1 MASSAL
7 SEIERL
13 RWENSV
19 LREKNWASG
28 RKLKHSEW
36 FFLVNSRHKP
46 SDGNPSLENSLDFC
60 DMVMKQFAEA
70 VKQGDIITLNRK
82 THRWDNDHIRN
93 VKIRYVN
100 EIGKGKLKKDGTR
113 GKSGG
118 TVHIHCLLTV
128 HHTSNITLTWES
140 LHDFFQPRMLELFG
154 KNPFV
159 SHPKLIPQ
167 HRVEEYMEKGFE
179 TAEWKQIEF

>member
-1 MASSAL
+1 MTQNRL
-7 SEIERL
+7 SELERL

-46 SDGNPSLENSLDFC
+46 SDGNPGLELSVEFC
-60 DMVMKQFAEA
+60 DMLMKEFSEQ
-70 VKQGDIITLNRK
+70 VKEGQIVTLNRK
-82 THRWDNDHIRN
+82 KHQWNPEFIRS

-100 EIGKGKLKKDGTR
+100 EVGKGKLKKNGQP

-118 TVHIHCLLTV
+118 CIHIHCLLTI
-128 HHTSNITLTWES
+128 HHTSNVSLTWES
-140 LHDFFQPRMLELFG
+140 LNDFFQPRMLELFG

-167 HRVEEYMEKGFE
+167 NRVEEYMEKGFE
-179 TAEWKQIEF
+179 TAEWQQIEL